1 MNGFRNAGTFMAQ
14 SNTRGKQRQHGE
26 RPLPH
31 SSWTT
36 AIQSGSRDARRYQS
50 HQRTQ
55 GNVLWQR
62 GGRGRLRG

>member
-1 MNGFRNAGTFMAQ
+1 MNGFRDAGTFLAHA
-14 SNTRGKQRQHGE
+14 NTRENNGNNGE